1 MKKSLISLI
10 SMALMLCLILP
21 LASCTEFLPEETES
35 TIESES
41 GENETGDAASPES
54 NTDQS
59 ESVEST
65 EFTESSSTVIEPLP
79 EVTILPAPQTI
90 PEGDGY
96 TWKDAVVS
104 LSANWNPHTY
114 QTEDEAYPLS
124 YLTSGFYSFFYNDEV
139 VHKSESGLDP
149 FEGYVIVPEMAA
161 EMPVDITTLVK
172 DEHPEF
178 GIPSNAK
185 EGYAYKIALNEN
197 ATWQNGKKIT
207 ADSYL
212 YSMAQLLNPK
222 LNNYRASEYFWIK
235 NAEKYLR
242 QGTSKYVDNGITN
255 KYGIKNLVKGSDGNY
270 YTKDGNAMFIAVHYS
285 VDWFANATFK
295 QYVDA
300 YGKGYFDL
308 ADWEKLVAATDSKG
322 LAPLNDDTY
331 AWLLTTIT
339 GNKNWGETEQDAF
352 NYFVERVDFESNYS
366 FSNVGIYKTGEYE
379 IVLVF
384 EKPIIGFDLISKLT
398 ENWLVYEHYYEASKE
413 KIEGGIYNGYCTS
426 LRSTISYGPYKLTSY
441 LKGRYMTFE
450 KNESWY
456 GYTDGK
462 HIYVDPDDGKT
473 YDMYQTTNITCWEAD
488 SYVMKNMFF
497 KGELMSYSLGDND
510 VAEYRDSDNALFTP
524 SGTVFFLILNG
535 RLEAIKE
542 RETSSSFDPEKYDI
556 ETISLSSFHR
566 AIALT
571 LNKNAFAES
580 VSPTRT
586 GAYGLIGSAYVY
598 DLETGEKYRDTDEAK
613 QVLCEYYGVN
623 VSDFESLDAAVAS
636 ITGDNFSGAKE
647 LFTKAF
653 EEALAAGYITDND
666 GDGISDQTIS
676 LEYASTATSEFMKRS
691 LDFFNNELSKATE
704 GTPFEGKVEIEES
717 VPYGSSW
724 HYPIREGWTDI
735 ILAGWSGDLLD
746 PYALT
751 ENYTDPKKQYDAKW
765 FDASAVSLTL
775 NIDGEDITMTLRE
788 WSQALNGI
796 DVVFTSG
803 CEIFI
808 YNFADADADVK
819 LKILAA
825 IEREIMMTCNYIPM
839 LQDGSYILLSD
850 QVDYASSEY
859 NPVVGRGGLAY
870 VRYNYNDSEWA
881 EYIKISKA
889 E

>member
-1 MKKSLISLI
+1 MVLI
-10 SMALMLCLILP
+10 LCLILP
-21 LASCTEFLPEETES
+21 LSSCTDLIPQETES

-41 GENETGDAASPES
+41 GENETGDAASSES
-54 NTDQS
+54 NTQS

-65 EFTESSSTVIEPLP
+65 ESTESSSAVIEPLP

-104 LSANWNPHTY
+104 LSAKWNPHTY

-124 YLTSGFYSFFYNDEV
+124 YLTSGFYSFFYNDKGEN
-139 VHKSESGLDP
+139 GLDP
-149 FEGYVIVPEMAA
+149 FEGYVVVPEMAA
-161 EMPVDITTLVK
+161 GMPVDVTKEVK
-172 DEHPEF
+172 EEHPEF
-178 GIPSNAK
+178 DVPYIAR
-185 EGYAYKIALNEN
+185 EGYAYKIKLNEN
-197 ATWQNGKKIT
+197 ATWQNGEKIT

-212 YSMAQLLNPK
+212 YSMAQLLDPK

-285 VDWFANATFK
+285 VDWFAGNTFK

-300 YGKGYFDL
+300 FGKQYFDL

-322 LAPLNDDTY
+322 LAPLNEDTY

-339 GNKNWGETEQDAF
+339 GNKSWGETEQDAF

-366 FSNVGIYKTGEYE
+366 FSNVGIHKTGEYE

-413 KIEGGIYNGYCTS
+413 KIEEGIYNGYCTS

-497 KGELMSYSLGDND
+497 KGELMSYSLGAND

-524 SGTVFFLILNG
+524 SGTAYFLILNG
-535 RLEAIKE
+535 RMEAIKQ
-542 RETSSSFDPEKYDI
+542 REALETFDTAKYDL
-556 ETISLSSFHR
+556 ETITLMSFR
-566 AIALT
+566 QAMALT
-571 LNKNAFAES
+571 FDKDEFASS
-580 VSPTRT
+580 VTPSRI
-586 GAYGLIGSAYVY
+586 GGYGLIGSAYVY
-598 DLETGEKYRDTDEAK
+598 DLETGAKYRDTEEAK
-613 QVLCEYYGVN
+613 RVLCEFYGVDIA
-623 VSDFESLDAAVAS
+623 DFDSLDAAVES
-636 ITGDNFSGAKE
+636 ITDFNAEKAKE

-653 EEALAAGYITDND
+653 QDAIEAGYITDSD
-666 GDGISDQTIS
+666 GDGVSDQLIE
-676 LEYASTATSEFMKRS
+676 LEYISSATSEFMKRT
-691 LDFFNNELSKATE
+691 LAFLNNELVKATE
-704 GTPFEGKVEIEES
+704 GTPFEGKIEIKES
-717 VPYGSSW
+717 VPFGSSLVW
-724 HYPIREGWTDI
+724 PIKGGMTDVI
-735 ILAGWSGDLLD
+735 MAGWAGDLLD

-751 ENYTDPKKQYDAKW
+751 ENYTDPKKQYDGMW
-765 FDASAVSLTL
+765 FDSSAVSLTL
-775 NIDGEDITMTLRE
+775 DIEGEEITLSLRE
-788 WSQALNGI
+788 WSQALNGNT
-796 DVVFTSG
+796 VEFTEG
-803 CEIFI
+803 CVIYS
-808 YNFADADADVK
+808 YNFKDADADVK

-825 IEREIMMTCNYIPM
+825 IEREIMMTYTYIPM
-839 LQDGSYILLSD
+839 LQDGSCALLSK
-850 QVDYASSEY
+850 QVEYASGSY

-870 VRYNYNDSEWA
+870 VRYNYNDSQWA
-881 EYIKISKA
+881 EYVRSLEGNIPY
-889 E
+889 